1 MSKISTIEQIE
12 ALFMPTAF
20 EIVKKQNPDIDDI
33 DALSLSWKMLWSAS
47 DLYDEAVED
56 GQTESQALS
65 QAFNLFSNAYQSIVS

>member
-47 DLYDEAVED
+47 DLYDEAIEKR
-56 GQTESQALS
+56 QTESQALS
-65 QAFNLFSNAYQSIVS
+65 QAFNLFSNAYQSIAS

>member
-20 EIVKKQNPDIDDI
+20 EIVKKENPDIDDI

-47 DLYDEAVED
+47 STYDNAVKD
-56 GQTESQALS
+56 GKTESEALS
-65 QAFNLFSNAYQSIVS
+65 KAFDMFSNSYQSIAS

>member
-33 DALSLSWKMLWSAS
+33 DALSLSWKILWSAS
-47 DLYDEAVED
+47 DLYDEAIEN

-65 QAFNLFSNAYQSIVS
+65 IAFDLFSNTYQSIAS

>member
-20 EIVKKQNPDIDDI
+20 KIVKKQNPNIDDI

-47 DLYDEAVED
+47 DLYDEAVD
-56 GQTESQALS
+56 NGQTESQALS
-65 QAFNLFSNAYQSIVS
+65 IAFDLFSNAYQSIAS

>member
-33 DALSLSWKMLWSAS
+33 DALSLSWKMLWSANN
-47 DLYDEAVED
+47 LYDKAIEN
-56 GQTESQALS
+56 GQTESQALTI
-65 QAFNLFSNAYQSIVS
+65 AFDLFSNAYQSIAS